1 MNRTYVVFSTSETGS
16 VDFSQVL
23 ETSNETLRLSVD
35 GSKTFVKFEAL
46 SSYTDETGSLSS
58 NIPSSIEALTT
69 KSGSYSHSEILELL
83 STDERTDPNP
93 PNQEI

>member
-23 ETSNETLRLSVD
+23 ETSNETLRLSID
-35 GSKTFVKFEAL
+35 GSKTFVKYEG
-46 SSYTDETGSLSS
+46 DM
-58 NIPSSIEALTT
+58 PSSITSLTT
-69 KSGSYSHSEILELL
+69 YSGSYSHSEILGLL
-83 STDERTDPNP
+83 STDEWTDPNP